1 MKLLQKPSKE
11 IISNFLEINNVSLDL
26 DNYITENISGDL
38 KGLPTDIV
46 KRIIGDAYGSK
57 NKIVK
62 KISDYLVKTYNLYL
76 GRVQKEQ
83 LKKYLD
89 YKFNEDYNTLI
100 QLIVQDLPENFDL
113 KDIINKFDDGEEEL
127 NKAISEFF
135 LNLNEARDSAKKDRV
150 RDYLIFL
157 YSRLISLNE
166 KSYISL
172 SELFSDNEN
181 IIKKE
186 LSASDFSELKS
197 FCANY
202 KEDLR
207 FKVIN
212 QFNEKYIEILHRNG
226 DKDKKAGLIYLNLD
240 QNLFDKFKIETDF
253 YDYLL
258 TIIKKSYDLSEN
270 HKSLIIK
277 IENIFSNGINVK
289 WKLYAYLSIFAEKF
303 KESPELRVYYKGVEI
318 LIDTFEHK
326 YGLKFSDDE
335 IALINN
341 LLLEKIS
348 FDTFKQKTKINSK
361 YHEEIV
367 SFKNINHG
375 FSFIDCFILKNK
387 VPSKN
392 SKEINFIKNFDDIL
406 LIFSKHKIDDRK
418 IPCPICGSLKISG
431 NSYPEIG
438 IKSWECKNPLCSA
451 RSKTNR
457 GKRYSERT
465 ILMQDATFDFSK
477 ENQISKDIIKI
488 WRKDIIEEWNLD
500 KFYLMITKYFTFVN
514 DKIISINAE
523 NYELFN
529 SISNDC
535 KREVINYSFEDF
547 SDFKSYEKGL
557 FLEFF
562 EKSQFIN
569 RIIYEKENIAKNEK
583 YKKEFVNT
591 DTIKIIEGDSLE
603 VLNSLEP
610 NSVHHMVTSPP
621 YYNAREYSQWK
632 NLYNYLNDMYQ
643 INLKSNLTLKSG
655 GVFFYN
661 IGDIFDNENIVVK
674 SKMGEKRTPL
684 GAYTIFLFL
693 KAGFDILDNVLWYKG
708 EPQSNRHKNDGNYTP
723 YYQRPANCYEHMFIF
738 KKKGELIINNN
749 QNENILKENI
759 VKFTPVF
766 KIFKGGENRY
776 GHTAPYPPIL
786 PKYSISCFT
795 NKNDIVL
802 DPFSGSG
809 TSAIVAAKMGRK
821 GIGIELN
828 HDYFKLS
835 LEKIKESNLDDDKLR
850 INNSKPKEN
859 SLHAYF

>member
-1 MKLLQKPSKE
+1 MEQMQKSSKE
-11 IISNFLEINNVSLDL
+11 IISTFLENNKVSLDL
-26 DNYITENISGDL
+26 DSYITEKISGDL
-38 KGLPTDIV
+38 KYLPTDIV

-57 NKIVK
+57 TKIVK
-62 KISDYLVKTYNLYL
+62 KICDHLVKEHNLYL

-89 YKFNEDYNTLI
+89 YKFNEDYDILI
-100 QLIVQDLPENFDL
+100 KLIVQDLPKNINL

-135 LNLNEARDSAKKDRV
+135 LNLNKALDSSKKDRV

-166 KSYISL
+166 KSNISL
-172 SELFSDNEN
+172 SELFSENEK

-186 LSASDFSELKS
+186 LSANDFSEIKN
-197 FCANY
+197 FCAND
-202 KEDLR
+202 KKDLR
-207 FKVIN
+207 FKIIS

-240 QNLFDKFKIETDF
+240 QNLFDKFKVETDF

-258 TIIKKSYDLSEN
+258 TIIKKSYDFSEN

-277 IENIFSNGINVK
+277 IENIFSNGLNLK

-303 KESPELRVYYKGVEI
+303 KESPEKRAYYKGVEI

-326 YGLKFSDDE
+326 YGIKFSDDE

-361 YHEEIV
+361 YHEEIL

-375 FSFIDCFILKNK
+375 FSFIDCYILKNK
-387 VPSKN
+387 EPSKN
-392 SKEINFIKNFDDIL
+392 SDEINFIKNFDDIL

-431 NSYPEIG
+431 NSYPEVG

-488 WRKDIIEEWNLD
+488 WRKDIVEEWSLD
-500 KFYLMITKYFTFVN
+500 QFYLMITKYFTFVN

-523 NYELFN
+523 NSELFN
-529 SISNDC
+529 KTCNDC
-535 KREVINYSFEDF
+535 KREIINYSFEDF
-547 SDFKSYEKGL
+547 NGFDSYEKGL

-569 RIIYEKENIAKNEK
+569 RIIYEKKNIAKNEK

-643 INLKSNLTLKSG
+643 INIKSNSTLKSG

-684 GAYTIFLFL
+684 GAYTIFLFI
-693 KAGFDILDNVLWYKG
+693 KAGFDILDNILWYKG

-738 KKKGELIINNN
+738 MKKGELITNKN

-795 NKNDIVL
+795 NKGDVVL

-809 TSAIVAAKMGRK
+809 TSAIVASKMGRK

-835 LEKIKESNLDDDKLR
+835 LEKIKESNLDDDKLKT
-850 INNSKPKEN
+850 NKSKQKEN
-859 SLHAYF
+859 SLHTYF